1 MKSGICSFAV
11 PVFFVFFASFVLTPM
26 GVRAGDSDGKPLT
39 AKVAQVSKPRQANA
53 CRARY
58 RDCLKANQVPSFEC
72 QYIYTD
78 CMNHIY

>member
-1 MKSGICSFAV
+1 MKRSRRFAAL
-11 PVFFVFFASFVLTPM
+11 VFLVSHVLTPAA
-26 GVRAGDSDGKPLT
+26 VKAGDSVGGPP
-39 AKVAQVSKPRQANA
+39 AVGAAQVVKPKQANA

-58 RDCLKANQVPSFEC
+58 RNCVKAKQIPPFEC